1 MKFTNEIKLAMI
13 KKKITQGE
21 LAKRLE
27 TSPQSLSNKM
37 KSDNWRLDDLNNIA
51 AALDVKLIVKLD
63 DGIAV

>member
-1 MKFTNEIKLAMI
+1 MKFTNEIKIAMI
-13 KKKITQGE
+13 KKEITQGE
-21 LAKRLE
+21 LARRLQ

>member
-1 MKFTNEIKLAMI
+1 MKFTNEIKLAML
-13 KKKITQGE
+13 KKEITQGE
-21 LAKRLE
+21 LAKRLQ